1 MNTPLTPNDRGEID
15 QLRVL
20 HRVKPLSEWRAP
32 ADAGPPLMTIAVL
45 DTETTGFDPQYDEL
59 IEIAVAMIVID
70 GQGRTIAVESVRS
83 GMQQPCRPIEPGV
96 SQITGITNEMVDGK
110 RFVPQQIADHLAEA
124 DACLAFHVKFDRR
137 HLEELVPEVGAMP
150 WICAMEDVDWRALGF
165 DGRAQGYLLTQAG
178 LFNPIA
184 HRAADDVTSLVNL
197 LAHECRDGRTVMA
210 HALEGAKAPT
220 WRFEASDLPHR
231 LQKDAYRYAYRR
243 SYHGVYHKLVR
254 EAEHDAEVA
263 WYRELVGRD
272 PTIVPVD
279 WVQRYRADWTWE
291 PVNRKVEVAHW
302 RR

>member
-1 MNTPLTPNDRGEID
+1 MNEPATTPAQGSKEHT
-15 QLRVL
+15 RVL
-20 HRVKPLSEWRAP
+20 QRITQLSNWKKPT
-32 ADAGPPLMTIAVL
+32 DAGPSFMRIAVI
-45 DTETTGFDPQYDEL
+45 DTESTGFDPQYDEL

-70 GQGRTIAVESVRS
+70 EQGRVVAVEGLRS
-83 GMQQPCRPIEPGV
+83 GMQQPCRPIEPNINR
-96 SQITGITNEMVDGK
+96 ITGITDEMVQGK

-137 HLEELVPEVGAMP
+137 HLEELVPEVGAIP
-150 WICAMEDVDWRALGF
+150 WICAMEDVDWRDLGF

-178 LFNPIA
+178 MFNPMA
-184 HRAADDVTSLVNL
+184 HRAADDVASLVNL

-210 HALEGAKAPT
+210 HALEGAKAPS

-231 LQKDAYRYAYRR
+231 LQKDAYRKGYRR

-254 EAEHDAEVA
+254 EAERDAEIA

-279 WVQRYRADWTWE
+279 WIERYRADWTWE